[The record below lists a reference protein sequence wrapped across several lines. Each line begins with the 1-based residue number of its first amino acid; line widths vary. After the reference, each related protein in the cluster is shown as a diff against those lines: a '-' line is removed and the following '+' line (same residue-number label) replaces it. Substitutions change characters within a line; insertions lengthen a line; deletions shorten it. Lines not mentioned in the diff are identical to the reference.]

1 MAGYHGWSMS
11 NNAILAYE
19 NDEKPLSSWTKDDIL
34 DAIESAVESEEL
46 ELKCSIDKLRKMSAV
61 DLKDIC
67 LQYTSWHHTG
77 KYFKETNF

>member
-46 ELKCSIDKLRKMSAV
+46 ELK
-61 DLKDIC
+61 
-67 LQYTSWHHTG
+67 
-77 KYFKETNF
+77 